1 LRFRFRAVQEE
12 PYFRELSPTVSYG
25 TCSFGGFITV
35 GSMSNGILIADD
47 SATARKAIRA
57 YLNQRNFEVCGEA
70 IDGVD
75 ALEKATELEPAL
87 ILLDL
92 RMPRM
97 NGLEA
102 ASVLRGRMPN
112 VRIVLLTLYDEF
124 LSYKSLMSAIGI
136 DEIISK
142 PDGFSGLA
150 ECVRGLLG
158 SAPVPPGD
166 KA

>member
-1 LRFRFRAVQEE
+1 
-12 PYFRELSPTVSYG
+12 
-25 TCSFGGFITV
+25 
-35 GSMSNGILIADD
+35 MSNGILIADD
-47 SATARKAIRA
+47 SATARKVIRA

-142 PDGFSGLA
+142 PNGFSRLA

-158 SAPVPPGD
+158 SPPVPSGAKPKNAGSCRPRRGTRNETRGRG
-166 KA
+166 AE

>member
-1 LRFRFRAVQEE
+1 
-12 PYFRELSPTVSYG
+12 
-25 TCSFGGFITV
+25 
-35 GSMSNGILIADD
+35 MSNGILIADD

-57 YLNQRNFEVCGEA
+57 YLTQQSFEVCGEA

-97 NGLEA
+97 NGVEA

-112 VRIVLLTLYDEF
+112 VRIVLLT
-124 LSYKSLMSAIGI
+124 MCI
-136 DEIISK
+136 DAIISK
-142 PDGFSGLA
+142 PNGFRNLG

-158 SAPVPPGD
+158 SAPIPSGS

>member
-1 LRFRFRAVQEE
+1 
-12 PYFRELSPTVSYG
+12 
-25 TCSFGGFITV
+25 
-35 GSMSNGILIADD
+35 MSNGILIADD
-47 SATARKAIRA
+47 SAAARKAIRA

-97 NGLEA
+97 NGVEA
-102 ASVLRGRMPN
+102 ASALRGRMPN
-112 VRIVLLTLYDEF
+112 VRIVLLTLYDEV
-124 LSYKSLMSAIGI
+124 LRCQSIMSAIGF
-136 DEIISK
+136 DAIISK
-142 PDGFSGLA
+142 PDGFSRLA

-158 SAPVPPGD
+158 SAPVPAGD
-166 KA
+166 KT

>member
-1 LRFRFRAVQEE
+1 
-12 PYFRELSPTVSYG
+12 
-25 TCSFGGFITV
+25 
-35 GSMSNGILIADD
+35 MSNGILIADD
-47 SATARKAIRA
+47 SATARKTIRA
-57 YLNQRNFEVCGEA
+57 YLTQQSFEVCGEA

-97 NGLEA
+97 NGVEA

-112 VRIVLLTLYDEF
+112 VRIVLLTMYDEV
-124 LSYKSLMSAIGI
+124 LNYKSLMSAIGI
-136 DEIISK
+136 DAIISK
-142 PDGFSGLA
+142 PNGFRSLG

-158 SAPVPPGD
+158 SAPVPAGS
-166 KA
+166 KV

>member
-1 LRFRFRAVQEE
+1 M
-12 PYFRELSPTVSYG
+12 PK
-25 TCSFGGFITV
+25 
-35 GSMSNGILIADD
+35 GILIADD

-87 ILLDL
+87 VLLDL

-97 NGLEA
+97 NGVEA

-112 VRIVLLTLYDEF
+112 VRIVLLTLYDEV
-124 LSYKSLMSAIGI
+124 LSCQSIMSAIGF
-136 DEIISK
+136 DAIISK
-142 PDGFSGLA
+142 PDGFGRLA

-158 SAPVPPGD
+158 SAPLTAGD

>member
-1 LRFRFRAVQEE
+1 M
-12 PYFRELSPTVSYG
+12 P
-25 TCSFGGFITV
+25 
-35 GSMSNGILIADD
+35 NGILIADD
-47 SATARKAIRA
+47 SATARKAIRV

-97 NGLEA
+97 NGVEA
-102 ASVLRGRMPN
+102 ASVLRGRMPKL
-112 VRIVLLTLYDEF
+112 RIVLLTLYDEV
-124 LSYKSLMSAIGI
+124 LSCQSIMSAIGF
-136 DEIISK
+136 DAIISK
-142 PDGFSGLA
+142 PDGFSRLA

-158 SAPVPPGD
+158 SAPVPAGD

>member
-1 LRFRFRAVQEE
+1 
-12 PYFRELSPTVSYG
+12 
-25 TCSFGGFITV
+25 
-35 GSMSNGILIADD
+35 MSNGILIADD
-47 SATARKAIRA
+47 SATARKVIRA

-87 ILLDL
+87 VLLDL

-97 NGLEA
+97 NGVEA

-112 VRIVLLTLYDEF
+112 VRIVLLTLYDEV
-124 LSYKSLMSAIGI
+124 LSCQSIMSAIGF
-136 DEIISK
+136 DAIISK
-142 PDGFSGLA
+142 PDGFGRLA

-158 SAPVPPGD
+158 SAPLTAGD

>member
-1 LRFRFRAVQEE
+1 M
-12 PYFRELSPTVSYG
+12 PK
-25 TCSFGGFITV
+25 
-35 GSMSNGILIADD
+35 GILIADD

-87 ILLDL
+87 VLLDL

-97 NGLEA
+97 NGVEA

-112 VRIVLLTLYDEF
+112 VRIVLLTLYDEV
-124 LSYKSLMSAIGI
+124 LSCQSIMSAIGF
-136 DEIISK
+136 DAIISK
-142 PDGFSGLA
+142 PDGFGRLA

-158 SAPVPPGD
+158 SAPVPAGD

>member
-1 LRFRFRAVQEE
+1 MFF
-12 PYFRELSPTVSYG
+12 
-25 TCSFGGFITV
+25 TV
-35 GSMSNGILIADD
+35 GQMSNGILIADD

-97 NGLEA
+97 NGVETA
-102 ASVLRGRMPN
+102 AVLRGRMPN
-112 VRIVLLTLYDEF
+112 VRIVLLTLYDEVVVF
-124 LSYKSLMSAIGI
+124 KSLMRAIGI
-136 DEIISK
+136 DAVISK
-142 PDGFSGLA
+142 PNGFTSLA

-158 SAPVPPGD
+158 SAPFPLED
-166 KA
+166 KT

>member
-1 LRFRFRAVQEE
+1 M
-12 PYFRELSPTVSYG
+12 PK
-25 TCSFGGFITV
+25 
-35 GSMSNGILIADD
+35 GILIADD

-75 ALEKATELEPAL
+75 ALEKARELEPAL
-87 ILLDL
+87 VLLDL

-97 NGLEA
+97 NGVEA

-112 VRIVLLTLYDEF
+112 VRIVLLTLYDEV
-124 LSYKSLMSAIGI
+124 LSCQSIMSAIGF
-136 DEIISK
+136 DAIISK
-142 PDGFSGLA
+142 PDGFGRLA

-158 SAPVPPGD
+158 SAPLPAGD

>member
-1 LRFRFRAVQEE
+1 M
-12 PYFRELSPTVSYG
+12 PK
-25 TCSFGGFITV
+25 
-35 GSMSNGILIADD
+35 GILIADD

-87 ILLDL
+87 VLLDL

-97 NGLEA
+97 NGVEV
-102 ASVLRGRMPN
+102 ASLLRGRMPN
-112 VRIVLLTLYDEF
+112 VRIVLLTLYDEV
-124 LSYKSLMSAIGI
+124 LSCQSIMSAIGF
-136 DEIISK
+136 DAIISK
-142 PDGFSGLA
+142 PDGFGRLA

-158 SAPVPPGD
+158 SAPLPAGD

>member
-1 LRFRFRAVQEE
+1 M
-12 PYFRELSPTVSYG
+12 P
-25 TCSFGGFITV
+25 
-35 GSMSNGILIADD
+35 NGILIADD
-47 SATARKAIRA
+47 SATARKAIRV

-97 NGLEA
+97 NGVEA
-102 ASVLRGRMPN
+102 ASVLRGRMPKL
-112 VRIVLLTLYDEF
+112 RIVLLTLYDEV
-124 LSYKSLMSAIGI
+124 LSCQSIMSAIGF
-136 DEIISK
+136 DAVISK
-142 PDGFSGLA
+142 PDGFSRLA

-158 SAPVPPGD
+158 SAPVPAGD